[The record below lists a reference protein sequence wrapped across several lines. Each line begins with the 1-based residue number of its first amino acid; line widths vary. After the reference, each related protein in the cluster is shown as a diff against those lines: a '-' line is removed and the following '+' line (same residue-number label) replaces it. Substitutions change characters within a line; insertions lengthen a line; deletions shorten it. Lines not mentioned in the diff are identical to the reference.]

1 MNSTTLIESELLE
14 YLSNILGEEDVSVN
28 HNFFESGGNS
38 LLAMQFIQ
46 MIKKNM
52 GIKLPIKVIF
62 EKPTIQELSILISQ
76 LKLMNQSS

>member
-1 MNSTTLIESELLE
+1 MRTTTVIDSELLE
-14 YLSNILGEEDVSVN
+14 YLRNILGKEDININ

-46 MIKKNM
+46 MIKNNM
-52 GIKLPIKVIF
+52 GIKLPVKVIF
-62 EKPTIQELSILISQ
+62 EKPTIHELSILISQ

>member
-14 YLSNILGEEDVSVN
+14 YLRVVLGKEDVSVN

-38 LLAMQFIQ
+38 LLAMQFVQ
-46 MIKKNM
+46 MIKNNM
-52 GIKLPIKVIF
+52 GIKIPVKVIF
-62 EKPTIQELSILISQ
+62 EKPTIQELSILINQ

>member
-14 YLSNILGEEDVSVN
+14 YLSNVLGKEDVTVN

-46 MIKKNM
+46 MIKNNM
-52 GIKLPIKVIF
+52 GIKLPVKVIF
-62 EKPTIQELSILISQ
+62 EKPTIHELSILISQ